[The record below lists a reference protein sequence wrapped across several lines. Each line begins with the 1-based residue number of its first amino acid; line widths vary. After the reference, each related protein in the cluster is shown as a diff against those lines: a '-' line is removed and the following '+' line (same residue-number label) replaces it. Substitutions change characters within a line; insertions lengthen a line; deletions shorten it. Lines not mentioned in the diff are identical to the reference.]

1 MRPTPKLLPLA
12 LLLACAEDTPPGDP
26 CLPGEA
32 PTLRLG
38 TGELAYE
45 ALPEEGAR
53 FEIIHGP
60 QGGVHAL
67 IGLAATYADASDL
80 WTAQLT
86 GRIDGAVAAEAFPY
100 LEARCNGAAGEL
112 QTWGT
117 LLVWEL
123 SPEALD
129 GATAEIDATV
139 TDAAG
144 TTLSASITATL
155 FDPTLE

>member
-1 MRPTPKLLPLA
+1 MRFPSTALVLL
-12 LLLACAEDTPPGDP
+12 T
-26 CLPGEA
+26 
-32 PTLRLG
+32 
-38 TGELAYE
+38 
-45 ALPEEGAR
+45 
-53 FEIIHGP
+53 
-60 QGGVHAL
+60 
-67 IGLAATYADASDL
+67 GLAATYADASEL

-86 GRIDGAVAAEAFPY
+86 GHIDGVLAAEAYPY

-117 LLVWEL
+117 FLVWEL

-129 GATAEIDATV
+129 GATAEIDAEV

-144 TTLSASITATL
+144 TALTASLTASL

>member
-1 MRPTPKLLPLA
+1 MRPTVKLLPLG
-12 LLLACAEDTPPGDP
+12 LLLACADEPPPGDP

-45 ALPEEGAR
+45 ALPEQGASL
-53 FEIIHGP
+53 EIIHGP
-60 QGGVHAL
+60 QGGVHVL
-67 IGLAATYADASDL
+67 IGLAAAYADASDL
-80 WTAQLT
+80 WTAHLT

>member
-1 MRPTPKLLPLA
+1 MRPTLKLLPLG
-12 LLLACAEDTPPGDP
+12 LLLACVDEPPPGDP

-45 ALPEEGAR
+45 ALPEQGASL
-53 FEIIHGP
+53 EIIHGP
-60 QGGVHAL
+60 QGGVHVL
-67 IGLAATYADASDL
+67 IGLAAAYADASDL
-80 WTAQLT
+80 WTAHLT

-117 LLVWEL
+117 FLVWEL

-129 GATAEIDATV
+129 GATAVIDAEV

-144 TTLSASITATL
+144 TALTASLTASL

>member
-1 MRPTPKLLPLA
+1 MRSALT
-12 LLLACAEDTPPGDP
+12 LLLSGLCFGCAEEEPPGDP

-45 ALPEEGAR
+45 ALPEDDAALEV
-53 FEIIHGP
+53 IHGP
-60 QGGVHAL
+60 QGGVHVL
-67 IGLAATYADASDL
+67 IGLAATYADASAL
-80 WTAQLT
+80 WTAHLT
-86 GRIDGAVAAEAFPY
+86 GRIDGALAAEAFPY

-123 SPEALD
+123 PPESLD
-129 GATAEIDATV
+129 GATAEIDAEV
-139 TDAAG
+139 TDASGAVL
-144 TTLSASITATL
+144 TASLTASL

>member
-1 MRPTPKLLPLA
+1 MRPSPTLLSLG

-45 ALPEEGAR
+45 ALPDEGASL
-53 FEIIHGP
+53 EIIHGP
-60 QGGVHAL
+60 QGGVHVL

-80 WTAQLT
+80 WTAHLT
-86 GRIDGAVAAEAFPY
+86 GHIDGALVAEAFPY

-117 LLVWEL
+117 FLVWEL

-129 GATAEIDATV
+129 GATAQIHAEV
-139 TDAAG
+139 SDAAG
-144 TTLSASITATL
+144 TALTASLTATL
-155 FDPTLE
+155 FDPMLE

>member
-1 MRPTPKLLPLA
+1 MRPTVKLLPLG
-12 LLLACAEDTPPGDP
+12 LLLACADEPPPGDP

-45 ALPEEGAR
+45 ALPEQGASL
-53 FEIIHGP
+53 EIIHGP
-60 QGGVHAL
+60 QGGVHVL
-67 IGLAATYADASDL
+67 IGLAAAYADASDL
-80 WTAQLT
+80 WTAHLT
-86 GRIDGAVAAEAFPY
+86 GRIDRAVAAEAFPY